1 MSRST
6 TQPAPD
12 GPSSLRRLAR
22 VAGFVGLGV
31 IAILAGASGVI
42 ARAPAGT
49 AGVGTAL
56 EPPSLGFP
64 FGTDLLGRDAASEML
79 HALTVTAAD
88 AAIAAFVVLV
98 AGSSLGFLAA
108 RLPWRIGDLGL
119 WLMGVLN
126 AAPVLLLAIL
136 FVGLSSREFAPVAAG
151 LAAAPAA
158 FVRAFR
164 KAREL
169 YRSRHAEY
177 ARATGI
183 GAMAL
188 LRRDLAYEIRDDGI
202 STAAR
207 ALAAVTITLS
217 TLSFF
222 GFGAVPPAR
231 DLGLMIGAARATYLS
246 AWWTAA
252 FPALAL
258 ILFIFCARLA
268 AGLDEGERP

>member
-1 MSRST
+1 MTSAAA
-6 TQPAPD
+6 QLAP
-12 GPSSLRRLAR
+12 GAAPPLRKFAR
-22 VAGFVGLGV
+22 IAGFAGLGA
-31 IAILAGASGVI
+31 IAVLAGASGVI
-42 ARAPAGT
+42 ARAPAGA
-49 AGVGTAL
+49 AGIGPAL
-56 EPPSLGFP
+56 RPPSFDFL
-64 FGTDLLGRDAASEML
+64 FGTDLLGRDVASEIL

-88 AAIAAFVVLV
+88 AAIAATVVLA
-98 AGSSLGFLAA
+98 AGSLFGFLAA
-108 RLPWRIGDLGL
+108 RLPWRIGALGL

-126 AAPVLLLAIL
+126 AAPALLLAIL
-136 FVGLSSREFAPVAAG
+136 FVGLSSREYAPLAAG

-158 FVRAFR
+158 FLRAFA

-169 YRSRHAEY
+169 SRSRHAEY
-177 ARATGI
+177 ARASGI

-188 LRRDLAYEIRDDGI
+188 LKRDLAYEIRDDGI

-207 ALAAVTITLS
+207 ALAAVAITLS

-231 DLGLMIGAARATYLS
+231 DLGLMIGAARATYFD

-258 ILFIFCARLA
+258 ILFVFCARLA